1 MNRRR
6 FVQSTALAGLA
17 AATSRA
23 WAGVPADSPYMKNIG
38 IQLYTLRNPIGQ
50 DLPGTIAAVVEAG
63 YKQAELYGFPDN
75 APMIAACKEAG
86 LELHSTHFNWDSAVN
101 PSDQDFTDFRR
112 ILEQAGEAG
121 FSHLVVP
128 YLHGGDRDS
137 LDAYRRTAA
146 NLNRAAELAKQAD
159 ITLSYHNH
167 SFEFQPMDDGKSGFD
182 VFIEEF
188 NEAMKFELDVFW
200 VEVGGVDTLELMDR
214 LDGRV
219 TQLHLKDLAAGLDL
233 PVYGG
238 VPQESFKE
246 LGNGVIP
253 MAPIMAKAAEIGV
266 EHCHVEQDHS
276 PDPVDSIR
284 QSMAHLRG

>member
-6 FVQSTALAGLA
+6 FVRTTALLGLA
-17 AATSRA
+17 AASSRA
-23 WAGVPADSPYMKNIG
+23 WADVPADSPYMKNIG
-38 IQLYTLRNPIGQ
+38 IQLYTLRDPIGR
-50 DLPGTIAAVVEAG
+50 DLEGSVAAVVEAG

-75 APMIAACKEAG
+75 DAMIAACKDAG
-86 LELHSTHFNWDSAVN
+86 LELNSTHFNWDSAVN
-101 PSDQDFTDFRR
+101 PSDAEFTDFRR
-112 ILEQAGEAG
+112 VLEKAAEHG

-146 NLNRAAELAKQAD
+146 NLNRAAELSKEAG

-167 SFEFQPMDDGKSGFD
+167 SFEFQPMDGGKSGFD

-188 NEAMKFELDVFW
+188 GEAMKFELDVFW
-200 VEVGGVDTLELMDR
+200 VEVGGVDTLELMAR

-219 TQLHLKDLAAGLDL
+219 TQLHLKDLAEGLDL

-238 VPQESFKE
+238 VPPESFKE

-276 PDPVDSIR
+276 PDPVESIR
-284 QSMAHLRG
+284 QSMAYLRG